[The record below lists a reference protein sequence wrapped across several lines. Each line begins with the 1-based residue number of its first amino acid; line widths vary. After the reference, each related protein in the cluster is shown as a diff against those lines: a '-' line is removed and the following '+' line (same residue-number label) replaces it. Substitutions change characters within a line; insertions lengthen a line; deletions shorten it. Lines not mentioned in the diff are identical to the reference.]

1 MRNLCSQPA
10 LKSLTVFGRIHVDE
24 SNDRSLIMI
33 QRWVAQNLYATEFKK
48 HRSPQVEGDL
58 NGNWTSDRINY
69 VASLKEDA
77 LVRAREISADYV
89 WVR

>member
-1 MRNLCSQPA
+1 M
-10 LKSLTVFGRIHVDE
+10 DE

-89 WVR
+89 WVRLANKINYDTDPYRKVLVN